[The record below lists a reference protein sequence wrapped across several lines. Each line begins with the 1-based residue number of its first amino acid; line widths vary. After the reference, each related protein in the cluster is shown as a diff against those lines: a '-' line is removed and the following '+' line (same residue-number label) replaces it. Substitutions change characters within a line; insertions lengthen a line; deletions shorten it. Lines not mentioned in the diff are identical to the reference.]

1 MNDQTEKQAHHHA
14 LLIGID
20 CYLPNELPGG
30 GSYPS
35 LSGCVRDIASVE
47 DFLKRNLGMKDEC
60 ILKLTATISEGI
72 EPLEPREKWPT
83 YENIVAAFNKV
94 TDEAEVGDQV
104 YIHYS
109 GHGGRTKTAYPE
121 IKGPSGIDEALVPVD
136 IGTSVGRYLRDIEVM
151 HLLKSLV
158 DKGLIVTVVL
168 DCCHSGGATRG
179 IGGASVRGIGT
190 IDSAVRQSKSLVAS
204 VDELRSTWLGLSGG
218 MTRNIKTGS
227 GWLLEPKGYVLLA
240 ACRASEFA
248 HEFPFDG
255 NESHGVLTY
264 WLLDSLKQIGPGLT
278 YKQIHDR
285 ILAKIHSQFEDQTP
299 QLEGE
304 GNRIVFGSDQVQP
317 LYSINVL
324 KIDEPGQRLLLNAGQ
339 AQNLRK
345 GVVFAIYPQ
354 STSDFT
360 KIDQRLALAEIV
372 GLGATDSWA
381 KITKRLKPDAI
392 EQGSQAVILDTG
404 TGRLRRI
411 VSLVDQ
417 DGSPASKEALKRI
430 ESALLESAS
439 GFIKPAE
446 KDEPA
451 DLQVAVSGIE
461 YEIWDSSGKLIRNL
475 RPALRIDDARSPLR
489 IVQRLIHLA
498 KYRNVQELDNHD
510 TMSPLARKLVV
521 ELLGKQ
527 KDFDPV
533 DAPEPQPFT
542 DPGNTPSIYIGEW
555 TFLRVKNDSDKILN
569 VTILDIQPDWGISQ
583 IYPSGSGFFEPLDPG
598 QEITMPLMVDLPQGY
613 VEGTDLIKV
622 LATLGST
629 NFRWLELPLLDV
641 PPQQTRAAS
650 AMPSNPLEELMAQM
664 TEEGPK
670 TRNLGPAAFPSWEWT
685 ATQVEIRIK
694 RP

>member
-1 MNDQTEKQAHHHA
+1 MRVN
-14 LLIGID
+14 
-20 CYLPNELPGG
+20 
-30 GSYPS
+30 
-35 LSGCVRDIASVE
+35 
-47 DFLKRNLGMKDEC
+47 
-60 ILKLTATISEGI
+60 
-72 EPLEPREKWPT
+72 
-83 YENIVAAFNKV
+83 
-94 TDEAEVGDQV
+94 
-104 YIHYS
+104 
-109 GHGGRTKTAYPE
+109 
-121 IKGPSGIDEALVPVD
+121 
-136 IGTSVGRYLRDIEVM
+136 
-151 HLLKSLV
+151 
-158 DKGLIVTVVL
+158 
-168 DCCHSGGATRG
+168 
-179 IGGASVRGIGT
+179 
-190 IDSAVRQSKSLVAS
+190 
-204 VDELRSTWLGLSGG
+204 
-218 MTRNIKTGS
+218 
-227 GWLLEPKGYVLLA
+227 
-240 ACRASEFA
+240 
-248 HEFPFDG
+248 
-255 NESHGVLTY
+255 GVLTY

-304 GNRIVFGSDQVQP
+304 GNRIVFGSDQVQLP
-317 LYSINVL
+317 YSINVL

-360 KIDQRLALAEIV
+360 EIDQRLALAEIV

-404 TGRLRRI
+404 TSRLRRI
-411 VSLVDQ
+411 VCLVDQ
-417 DGSPASKEALKRI
+417 DGSPASKEALKKV
-430 ESALLESAS
+430 ESALRESAS
-439 GFIKPAE
+439 GFIKLAE

-451 DLQVAVSGIE
+451 DLQVAVSGME

-475 RPALRIDDARSPLR
+475 RPALRIDDDRSPLR
-489 IVQRLIHLA
+489 MVRRLIHLA

-533 DAPEPQPFT
+533 DAPKPQPFT

-555 TFLRVKNDSDKILN
+555 TFLRVKNNSDKTLN
-569 VTILDIQPDWGISQ
+569 VTILDLQPDWGISQ

-598 QEITMPLMVDLPQGY
+598 QEIMMPLMVDLPQGY

-641 PPQQTRAAS
+641 PPQQTRATS